1 MKELWIICKFSNYF
15 SLLIVDIFKSVFML
29 LMKKWKVVQL
39 QEMYNY
45 WKYYS
50 QNLHYITYIHYALKK
65 KMTTQYS
72 LEHAKSYDLCPADEG
87 HDQAVPQPPHHP
99 QSPCQDWG
107 RHHGKDPIP
116 WPGKS
121 GRVELGL
128 NLNGGWELG
137 VSFGIF

>member
-1 MKELWIICKFSNYF
+1 
-15 SLLIVDIFKSVFML
+15 ML
-29 LMKKWKVVQL
+29 LMRSEKL
-39 QEMYNY
+39 YNCM
-45 WKYYS
+45 KCTIIE
-50 QNLHYITYIHYALKK
+50 NTIVKTYITLHTYIMHWKK
-65 KMTTQYS
+65 NDNAIPP
-72 LEHAKSYDLCPADEG
+72 EHAKSYDLCPADEG

-128 NLNGGWELG
+128 NLNGIGNLE
-137 VSFGIF
+137 